1 MIAGHTKFY
10 YLEVAGVS
18 PQPAVGLAL
27 PRPGVV
33 GVGDV
38 PAPSVSALP
47 SLVPA
52 KRKWKKEFL
61 SCELLTTTRTSFLL
75 ISDATSPRVI
85 LELVN
90 FGKLILS
97 LIRFLYARLS
107 AVLFSVTRIN
117 TIILI
122 KKAYIFLYEFSLIY
136 KALFCSL
143 SRKYPVTT

>member
-52 KRKWKKEFL
+52 HHTSRSFKAKVKKSISVLRIANNHQNFL
-61 SCELLTTTRTSFLL
+61 FTDFRRY
-75 ISDATSPRVI
+75 ISPS
-85 LELVN
+85 N
-90 FGKLILS
+90 S
-97 LIRFLYARLS
+97 
-107 AVLFSVTRIN
+107 
-117 TIILI
+117 
-122 KKAYIFLYEFSLIY
+122 
-136 KALFCSL
+136 
-143 SRKYPVTT
+143 

>member
-47 SLVPA
+47 RLVPA
-52 KRKWKKEFL
+52 KRK
-61 SCELLTTTRTSFLL
+61 
-75 ISDATSPRVI
+75 
-85 LELVN
+85 
-90 FGKLILS
+90 
-97 LIRFLYARLS
+97 
-107 AVLFSVTRIN
+107 
-117 TIILI
+117 
-122 KKAYIFLYEFSLIY
+122 
-136 KALFCSL
+136 
-143 SRKYPVTT
+143 